1 MDNPGMEKSE
11 LDHIWQDL
19 KKPATSLT
27 ALAEKPP
34 PPIDWLAD
42 RTNQML
48 LSSAILISILLLF
61 TLLLFAAL
69 AVAENIK
76 ADSIIVVRAALP
88 LQTREIPA
96 GRVPESSSLST
107 TTSTSTS
114 LAATTTTSTRVTT
127 TTRMRADIQYIPYC
141 NNSNPE
147 HKFGV
152 NCKYQTA
159 DCIATGDSCGGSR
172 GMVNCEYRY

>member
-19 KKPATSLT
+19 KKPATSLIT
-27 ALAEKPP
+27 LAEKPP

-96 GRVPESSSLST
+96 GRVPESSLST

-114 LAATTTTSTRVTT
+114 LVVTTTTSTRVTT
-127 TTRMRADIQYIPYC
+127 TTRLRADIQ
-141 NNSNPE
+141 
-147 HKFGV
+147 
-152 NCKYQTA
+152 
-159 DCIATGDSCGGSR
+159 
-172 GMVNCEYRY
+172 